1 MNISARILLSIIF
14 LFFFSNIFSQ
24 EKKIS
29 GKISDENNE
38 ELPGATII
46 IKGTTKG
53 TISDINGNYELIVQ
67 NNDTITISFSGY
79 KRQNIAVA
87 NKSIINISLNQD
99 VETLSEVV
107 VVGYGSQQK
116 INLTGSVASIK
127 NEQLTLVPVANSSNL
142 IAGKIP
148 GVMTRQNSGLPG
160 GENTQIRIRSF
171 SEAPLILVD
180 GVQMDFSRIDQN
192 DIESISV
199 LKDASAAVYGARAGN
214 GVILVTTKRGQ
225 ISTPRISYN

>member
-53 TISDINGNYELIVQ
+53 TVSDINGNYELIVQ

-116 INLTGSVASIK
+116 INLTGSVA
-127 NEQLTLVPVANSSNL
+127 
-142 IAGKIP
+142 
-148 GVMTRQNSGLPG
+148 
-160 GENTQIRIRSF
+160 
-171 SEAPLILVD
+171 
-180 GVQMDFSRIDQN
+180 
-192 DIESISV
+192 
-199 LKDASAAVYGARAGN
+199 
-214 GVILVTTKRGQ
+214 
-225 ISTPRISYN
+225 